1 MNISMYWPIA
11 IAVVSDI
18 VYQIASKSTPQNLN
32 AFASL
37 TITYLVAAAASAVLF
52 FVTGKGGSLLQEWRG
67 VNWSALVLGLAIVGL
82 EFGSM
87 YMYRI
92 GWPVNTGY
100 VVRGITVAV
109 LLVFVGWLLYHEQL
123 TLSKGIGITACLP
136 GLFLINR

>member
-11 IAVVSDI
+11 ITVVSDI
-18 VYQIASKSTPQNLN
+18 VYQIASKSTPQKLN
-32 AFASL
+32 PFASL
-37 TITYLVAAAASAVLF
+37 TVTYLVAAAACAILF
-52 FVTGKGGSLLQEWRG
+52 FITDRGGSLLREWRG
-67 VNWSALVLGLAIVGL
+67 VNWTALVLGLAIVGL

-100 VVRGITVAV
+100 IVRGITVSV
-109 LLVFVGWLLYHEQL
+109 MLLFVGWLLYHEQL
-123 TLSKGIGITACLP
+123 TFSKAAGIAACLL